1 MKPRLLIVGAGPVG
15 LTLAVEM
22 ARYGVP
28 LRIIDKAP
36 ARTDK
41 SKAVA
46 VWPRTLELFEGAE
59 VADRLVAAGVKVKAA
74 NIGNGR
80 ERIAHIRLDG
90 LDTRYQFALMI
101 PQSETERILETRLA
115 ELGVTVERS
124 VELTGFR
131 DEGNAVEAEV
141 RHADGTAQT
150 VLIDWIAGCDGAHSV
165 VRHTIG
171 REFRGET
178 VDDHFLLADIRL
190 SSSPMPA
197 DELMIWWHQEG
208 IVAFFPLPG
217 DRIRLIASTEPP
229 ADPNSS
235 PTLDE
240 VQKILDRRGPG
251 GMTAED
257 PVWMARFR
265 INERKVEDYR
275 AGRAFLAGDAA
286 HIHSPAG
293 GQGMNTGMQD
303 AFNLAWKLAL
313 VCQGACREQLLN
325 SYSAERSRI
334 AAEVI
339 AASGKA
345 TRLAMLKNPV
355 AQAVRNFVA
364 SHMLGL
370 SPVQHA
376 ASEMLSELSIGYP
389 DSKLTG
395 RHAHGLKGP
404 LPGNRMPPKDDSAS
418 GHHPRFALFAAEADT
433 AVLAAFPELLEDR
446 LRAPLDANGIWLVRP
461 DGYVAL
467 TAKSD
472 DWPLVYDYLSRLK
485 ADGSPAGV

>member
-41 SKAVA
+41 SKAVS

-74 NIGNGR
+74 NISNGK
-80 ERIAHIRLDG
+80 ERIAHIRLDR
-90 LDTRYQFALMI
+90 LDTSYPFALMI

-251 GMTAED
+251 AMTAED

-265 INERKVEDYR
+265 IN
-275 AGRAFLAGDAA
+275 
-286 HIHSPAG
+286 
-293 GQGMNTGMQD
+293 
-303 AFNLAWKLAL
+303 
-313 VCQGACREQLLN
+313 
-325 SYSAERSRI
+325 
-334 AAEVI
+334 
-339 AASGKA
+339 
-345 TRLAMLKNPV
+345 
-355 AQAVRNFVA
+355 
-364 SHMLGL
+364 
-370 SPVQHA
+370 
-376 ASEMLSELSIGYP
+376 
-389 DSKLTG
+389 
-395 RHAHGLKGP
+395 
-404 LPGNRMPPKDDSAS
+404 
-418 GHHPRFALFAAEADT
+418 
-433 AVLAAFPELLEDR
+433 
-446 LRAPLDANGIWLVRP
+446 
-461 DGYVAL
+461 
-467 TAKSD
+467 
-472 DWPLVYDYLSRLK
+472 
-485 ADGSPAGV
+485 